1 MPKLL
6 VIFGAIEGIPMGIL
20 SNKLRLWNLPLLLL
34 LLLLQVLMLIIMYY
48 NKRILK
54 ESNMEEKEKT
64 AEAVTTSYLERLTK

>member
-1 MPKLL
+1 
-6 VIFGAIEGIPMGIL
+6 
-20 SNKLRLWNLPLLLL
+20 
-34 LLLLQVLMLIIMYY
+34 MLIIVYY